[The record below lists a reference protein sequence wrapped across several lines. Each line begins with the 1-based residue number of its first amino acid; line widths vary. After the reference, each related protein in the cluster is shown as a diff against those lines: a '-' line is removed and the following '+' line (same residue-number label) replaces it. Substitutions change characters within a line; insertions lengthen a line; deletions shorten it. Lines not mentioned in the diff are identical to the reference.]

1 MAAAPQNQN
10 FGTGFLKFFNGFLV
24 PFIFVACGAL
34 EKSISYIY
42 TFPSSEAEFYL
53 RCLGIDP
60 WSKSNVC
67 ACLAPL
73 LNACPKFTYTCESQ
87 QNRMITE
94 FNYNLALSVHGTAC
108 WGCLLAGLYQTSFWL
123 AAHEIHCPGSPVL
136 APWINLNCRINILSP
151 LKPLNPLKLAPKIHF
166 KWV

>member
-1 MAAAPQNQN
+1 MKWQQLHRTR
-10 FGTGFLKFFNGFLV
+10 TGFLKFFNGFLV

-136 APWINLNCRINILSP
+136 APWINLSNQYF
-151 LKPLNPLKLAPKIHF
+151 KPVKAPKST
-166 KWV
+166 